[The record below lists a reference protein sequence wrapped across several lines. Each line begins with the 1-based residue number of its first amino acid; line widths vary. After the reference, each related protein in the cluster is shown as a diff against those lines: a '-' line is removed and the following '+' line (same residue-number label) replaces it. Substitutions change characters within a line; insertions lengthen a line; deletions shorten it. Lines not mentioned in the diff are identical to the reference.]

1 MNTITMQRASTLTE
15 TECRA
20 RRHAVYALLREIGQ
34 RARAEQQKASGEV
47 SLGGVSPLAQSDAQ
61 SNALDAHGR
70 VYHET
75 G

>member
-34 RARAEQQKASGEV
+34 RARAEQQKASGDV
-47 SLGGVSPLAQSDAQ
+47 SLGGVSPLAQGAVQITD
-61 SNALDAHGR
+61 LDANR
-70 VYHET
+70 SLSQ
-75 G
+75 